1 MTFPRLPLFP
11 WTAAVTLSRDE
22 ARRLLNVVIAT
33 LALLFALPVMVAI
46 AVLIK
51 LTSRGPV
58 LFAQRRI
65 GLDRR
70 RLGNARGDPLRH
82 FYHGGL
88 SVSMY
93 KFLSVYV
100 KGQRAPAE
108 SGRPG
113 HPAVDA
119 ALS

>member
-70 RLGNARGDPLRH
+70 APGNAGGNSRRHSDYRGLT
-82 FYHGGL
+82 
-88 SVSMY
+88 VTMY
-93 KFLSVYV
+93 QVPPRPAN
-100 KGQRAPAE
+100 GETAPEGSAQ
-108 SGRPG
+108 SDSPR
-113 HPAVDA
+113 VT
-119 ALS
+119 

>member
-70 RLGNARGDPLRH
+70 APW
-82 FYHGGL
+82 HGGRNPRRH
-88 SVSMY
+88 SVPR
-93 KFLSVYV
+93 
-100 KGQRAPAE
+100 GPAFPI
-108 SGRPG
+108 STLRPTHG
-113 HPAVDA
+113 NGG
-119 ALS
+119 

>member
-70 RLGNARGDPLRH
+70 ALGNARGHSPRH
-82 FYHGGL
+82 SDYGGL
-88 SVSMY
+88 TFTMY
-93 KFLSVYV
+93 KFPTMQVNGGTAPAGW
-100 KGQRAPAE
+100 GQRADP
-108 SGRPG
+108 RLP
-113 HPAVDA
+113 
-119 ALS
+119 

>member
-70 RLGNARGDPLRH
+70 PPGDARRQPPRHSGYRGLGVTLYQIPPIQGQREQPPEGQAARGAPR
-82 FYHGGL
+82 
-88 SVSMY
+88 
-93 KFLSVYV
+93 
-100 KGQRAPAE
+100 RA
-108 SGRPG
+108 
-113 HPAVDA
+113 
-119 ALS
+119 